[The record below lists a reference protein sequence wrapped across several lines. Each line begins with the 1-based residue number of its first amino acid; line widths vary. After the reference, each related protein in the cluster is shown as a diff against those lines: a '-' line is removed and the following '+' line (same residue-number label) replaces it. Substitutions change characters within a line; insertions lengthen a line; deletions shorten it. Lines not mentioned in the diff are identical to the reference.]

1 MDVKKDFF
9 EKLAELLG
17 KMEYGV
23 EFNKVK
29 VELDK
34 TQEEREQSESA
45 KPEERGA

>member
-29 VELDK
+29 IEPDNK
-34 TQEEREQSESA
+34 TEEREASESA
-45 KPEERGA
+45 KPENRGA